1 MSPAIQIAVD
11 CADPHALARFWAAAV
26 DYELEDHH
34 DQILEIVGAG
44 FASDDDIVEIDG
56 RKAWKTAAACRDR
69 EGHGP
74 RLLFQ
79 QVPEPKTVKD
89 RIHLDLHLLQ
99 GDDEPRRRGRPA
111 DRARRDEALGRSA
124 GSAAVGDDGRPGGQ
138 RVLRRLSRPCVAAAR
153 SVSSAAS
160 SRTCP

>member
-44 FASDDDIVEIDG
+44 FASDDDIVEIAG
-56 RKAWKTAAACRDR
+56 RKAWRTAAACRDPQ
-69 EGHGP
+69 GHGP

-89 RIHLDLHLLQ
+89 RIHLDLHHPQ
-99 GDDEPRRRGRPA
+99 GDEQRDAEVARLIELGATKLWDGQQGPQRWVTMA
-111 DRARRDEALGRSA
+111 DPEGNEF
-124 GSAAVGDDGRPGGQ
+124 
-138 RVLRRLSRPCVAAAR
+138 CV
-153 SVSSAAS
+153 S
-160 SRTCP
+160 